1 MKGLLTL
8 ICIGLD
14 FLSPFLVDAKKRSQL
29 LLLLPIGLPVDQGGD
44 EGGEEGGGAG
54 EGDAGGAACLGESKR
69 NQRRGA
75 CELVLPEKAETPNM
89 G

>member
-1 MKGLLTL
+1 M
-8 ICIGLD
+8 
-14 FLSPFLVDAKKRSQL
+14 DAKKRSQL
-29 LLLLPIGLPVDQGGD
+29 LLLLPIGLPVDQGGE